1 MGNEMSV
8 RAFVKHQHVSGNLE
22 GHTFVQG
29 CAYAQESLKKI
40 LKYHLWLI
48 LRLLQWESEG

>member
-1 MGNEMSV
+1 MSV

-40 LKYHLWLI
+40 LKYHLWLM